1 MTKTSKGVVYMEVSA
16 IDARGASAL
25 DRIPEAC
32 GKVTVGCSDVAGIV
46 QAVLDSSGV
55 LRAEHIELQGT
66 VRELEADQ
74 RKVAE
79 ASDEARL
86 LSARAIERLNM
97 GTSQIQSSLSQ
108 ITNLLD
114 LVETLA
120 THVTGFAAAM
130 DQVKRCSQDIEQIAE
145 TTNILALNATIEAM
159 RAGEAGR
166 TFAVVANEVKTL
178 AGETR
183 KATDEI
189 SDVIETLGSEASTVI
204 ERIEAGAKASN
215 EAKTSVASIDA
226 TIAGVSQLV
235 EEVDQQ
241 NDQITRATGMMT
253 EHVDRVSSVLESY
266 DRAAN
271 ENEQRLET
279 AHERIEE
286 LELTASEMFD
296 RIVKAGLSP
305 QDSQL
310 VQRAVSHAQNL
321 ARIAEEAIDKGEI
334 SMDDL
339 FDQNYIP
346 VAGTNPQLYRT
357 RLSDWADRN
366 WRPIIDGVIA
376 EGGAV
381 KMCSPADM
389 NGFLPTHVTDKSR
402 KPTGDLVHD
411 TAHCRNGRILLDPID
426 KRAKKSTDDYMMAVY
441 RQEGDGTNYVVVR
454 NVYVPLFIKGRRW
467 GDSELAYSFG

>member
-1 MTKTSKGVVYMEVSA
+1 MEVSA

-74 RKVAE
+74 RKVSE
-79 ASDEARL
+79 ASDEARI

-97 GTSQIQSSLSQ
+97 GTSQIQSSLQQ

-159 RAGEAGR
+159 RAGDAGR

-189 SDVIETLGSEASTVI
+189 SDVIETLGSEAATVI

-215 EAKTSVASIDA
+215 EAKSSVASIDA
-226 TIAGVSQLV
+226 TISGVSQLV
-235 EEVDQQ
+235 DEVDQQ

-253 EHVDRVSSVLESY
+253 EHVDRVSAVIDSF

-296 RIVKAGLSP
+296 QIVKAGLSP
-305 QDSQL
+305 QDSQM
-310 VQRAVSHAQNL
+310 VEKAQHF
-321 ARIAEEAIDKGEI
+321 ASEVIATAEEAINSGSL
-334 SMDDL
+334 SMDQL
-339 FDQNYIP
+339 FDDNYRLLE
-346 VAGTNPQLYRT
+346 GTNPKQYRT
-357 RLSDWADRN
+357 ALSDWADVH
-366 WRPIIDGVIA
+366 WRPINDRVVG
-376 EGGAV
+376 EGGPIM
-381 KMCSPADM
+381 MCSQADM
-389 NGFLPTHVTDKSR
+389 KGFLPTHITDRCR
-402 KPTGDLVHD
+402 KPTGDLTHD
-411 TAHCRNGRILLDPID
+411 TTYCRNGRIMLYAID
-426 KRAKKSTDDYMMAVY
+426 KKAKKQNDAYMMAVY
-441 RQEGDGTNYVVVR
+441 RQEGDGKNYVVVR
-454 NVYVPLFIKGRRW
+454 NVYVPIVINGRRW
-467 GDSELAYSFG
+467 GDFELAYSFR

>member
-1 MTKTSKGVVYMEVSA
+1 MEVSA

-66 VRELEADQ
+66 VKELEADQ
-74 RKVAE
+74 RKVSE

-97 GTSQIQSSLSQ
+97 GTSQIQSSLQQ

-159 RAGEAGR
+159 RAGDAGR

-189 SDVIETLGSEASTVI
+189 SDVIETLGSEAATVI

-226 TIAGVSQLV
+226 TISGVSQLV

-253 EHVDRVSSVLESY
+253 EHVDRVSSVIDSF

-271 ENEQRLET
+271 ENEHRLET

-296 RIVKAGLSP
+296 QIVKAGLSP
-305 QDSQL
+305 QDSQM
-310 VQRAVSHAQNL
+310 VEKAQHF
-321 ARIAEEAIDKGEI
+321 AAEVIATAEKAINSGSL
-334 SMDDL
+334 SMDQL
-339 FDQNYIP
+339 FDDNYRLLE
-346 VAGTNPQLYRT
+346 GTNPKQYRT
-357 RLSDWADRN
+357 ALSDWADAH
-366 WRPIIDGVIA
+366 WRPINDRVVG
-376 EGGAV
+376 EGGPIM
-381 KMCSPADM
+381 MCSQADM
-389 NGFLPTHVTDKSR
+389 KGFLPTHITDRCR
-402 KPTGDLVHD
+402 KPTGDLTHD
-411 TAHCRNGRILLDPID
+411 TTYCRNGRIMLYAID
-426 KRAKKSTDDYMMAVY
+426 KKAKQQNDAYMMAVY
-441 RQEGDGTNYVVVR
+441 RQEGDGKNYVVVR
-454 NVYVPLFIKGRRW
+454 NVYVPIVINGRRW
-467 GDSELAYSFG
+467 GDFELAYSFR

>member
-1 MTKTSKGVVYMEVSA
+1 MEISP
-16 IDARGASAL
+16 IDTATASAL
-25 DRIPEAC
+25 NSIPEAC

-55 LRAEHIELQGT
+55 LRAEHVELQGT

-79 ASDEARL
+79 ASDEARI

-97 GTSQIQSSLSQ
+97 GTTQIQSSLQQ

-189 SDVIETLGSEASTVI
+189 SEVIETLGSEASTVI

-215 EAKTSVASIDA
+215 EAKSSVASIDA
-226 TIAGVSQLV
+226 TISGVSQLV

-253 EHVDRVSSVLESY
+253 EHVDRVSNVLESY

-305 QDSQL
+305 QDSDM
-310 VQRAVSHAQNL
+310 VQQAQEF
-321 ARIAEEAIDKGEI
+321 AREITQRAEEAIENGSLRMEQ
-334 SMDDL
+334 L
-339 FDQNYIP
+339 FDQDYRLVP
-346 VAGTNPQLYRT
+346 GTNPELYRT
-357 RLSDWADRN
+357 SLSDWADTN
-366 WRPIIDGVIA
+366 WRPVNDKVVA
-376 EGGAV
+376 QGGGIM
-381 KMCSPADM
+381 MCSQADL
-389 NGFLPTHVTDKSR
+389 NGFLPTHLSDRSR
-402 KPTGDLVHD
+402 KPTGDLAHD
-411 TAHCRNGRILLDPID
+411 TKYCRNGRIMVANTDLLA
-426 KRAKKSTDDYMMAVY
+426 RASSGPYTMAVY
-441 RQEGDGTNYVVVR
+441 RQEGDGKNYMVVR
-454 NVYVPLFIKGRRW
+454 NVYVPIVVNGRRW
-467 GDSELAYSFG
+467 GDFELAYSFN

>member
-1 MTKTSKGVVYMEVSA
+1 MEISP
-16 IDARGASAL
+16 IDTATASAL
-25 DRIPEAC
+25 NSIPEAC

-55 LRAEHIELQGT
+55 LRAEHVELQGT

-79 ASDEARL
+79 ASDEARI

-97 GTSQIQSSLSQ
+97 GTTQIQSSLQQ

-183 KATDEI
+183 KAADEI
-189 SDVIETLGSEASTVI
+189 SEVIETLGSEASTVI

-215 EAKTSVASIDA
+215 EAKSSVASIDA
-226 TIAGVSQLV
+226 TISGVSQLV

-253 EHVDRVSSVLESY
+253 EHVDRVSNVLESY

-305 QDSQL
+305 QDSDM
-310 VQRAVSHAQNL
+310 VQQAQEF
-321 ARIAEEAIDKGEI
+321 AREITQRAEEAIENGSLRMEQ
-334 SMDDL
+334 L
-339 FDQNYIP
+339 FDQDYRLVP
-346 VAGTNPQLYRT
+346 GTNPELYRT
-357 RLSDWADRN
+357 SLSDWADTN
-366 WRPIIDGVIA
+366 WRPVNDKVVA
-376 EGGAV
+376 QGGGIM
-381 KMCSPADM
+381 MCSQADL
-389 NGFLPTHVTDKSR
+389 NGFLPTHLSDRSR
-402 KPTGDLVHD
+402 KPTGDLAHD
-411 TAHCRNGRILLDPID
+411 TKYCRNGRIMVANTDLLA
-426 KRAKKSTDDYMMAVY
+426 RASSGPYTMAVY
-441 RQEGDGTNYVVVR
+441 RQEGDGKNYMVVR
-454 NVYVPLFIKGRRW
+454 NVYVPIVVNGRRW
-467 GDSELAYSFG
+467 GDFELAYSFN

>member
-1 MTKTSKGVVYMEVSA
+1 MEVSA

-25 DRIPEAC
+25 ERIPEAC

-66 VRELEADQ
+66 VKELEADQ
-74 RKVAE
+74 RKVSE

-97 GTSQIQSSLSQ
+97 GTSQIQSSLQQ
-108 ITNLLD
+108 ITSLLD

-159 RAGEAGR
+159 RAGDAGR

-189 SDVIETLGSEASTVI
+189 SDVIETLGSEAATVI

-226 TIAGVSQLV
+226 TISGVSQLV

-253 EHVDRVSSVLESY
+253 EHVDRVSSVIDSF

-296 RIVKAGLSP
+296 QIVKAGLSP
-305 QDSQL
+305 QDSQM
-310 VQRAVSHAQNL
+310 VEKAQHF
-321 ARIAEEAIDKGEI
+321 AAEVIATAEKAINSGSL
-334 SMDDL
+334 SMDQL
-339 FDQNYIP
+339 FDDNYRLLE
-346 VAGTNPQLYRT
+346 GTNPKQYRT
-357 RLSDWADRN
+357 ALSDWADAH
-366 WRPIIDGVIA
+366 WRPINDRVVG
-376 EGGAV
+376 EGGPIM
-381 KMCSPADM
+381 MCSQADM
-389 NGFLPTHVTDKSR
+389 KGFLPTHITDRCR
-402 KPTGDLVHD
+402 KPTGDLTHD
-411 TAHCRNGRILLDPID
+411 TTYCRNGRIMLYAID
-426 KRAKKSTDDYMMAVY
+426 KKAKQQNDAYMMAVY
-441 RQEGDGTNYVVVR
+441 RQEGDGKNYVVVR
-454 NVYVPLFIKGRRW
+454 NVYVPIVINGRRW
-467 GDSELAYSFG
+467 GDFELAYSFR

>member
-1 MTKTSKGVVYMEVSA
+1 MELSA

-46 QAVLDSSGV
+46 QAVLDSSGI
-55 LRAEHIELQGT
+55 LRAEHVELQGT

-79 ASDEARL
+79 ASDEARI
-86 LSARAIERLNM
+86 LSARAIERLNQ

-189 SDVIETLGSEASTVI
+189 SDVIETLGSEASMVI

-215 EAKTSVASIDA
+215 EAKASVASIDA
-226 TIAGVSQLV
+226 TISGVSQLV

-253 EHVDRVSSVLESY
+253 EHVDRVSTVLESY

-310 VQRAVSHAQNL
+310 VERAVNHAANL
-321 ARIAEEAIDKGEI
+321 ARIAEEAIDRGEI
-334 SMDDL
+334 TLDEL
-339 FDQNYIP
+339 FDTKYVP
-346 VAGTNPQLYRT
+346 VPGTNPQLYRT
-357 RLSDWADRN
+357 RASDWADRN
-366 WRPIIDGVIA
+366 WRPVIDAVVG

-389 NGFLPTHVTDKSR
+389 NGFLPTHVTERSR
-402 KPTGDLVHD
+402 KPTGDVTHD
-411 TAHCRNGRILLDPID
+411 TTYCRNGRILLDAID
-426 KRAKKSTDDYMMAVY
+426 KRAKENTDEYMMAVY

-467 GDSELAYSFG
+467 GDSELAYSFS

>member
-1 MTKTSKGVVYMEVSA
+1 MEVSA

-97 GTSQIQSSLSQ
+97 GTSQIQSSLQQ
-108 ITNLLD
+108 ITDLLD

-204 ERIEAGAKASN
+204 ERIEAGARASN

-235 EEVDQQ
+235 EEVDSQ

-253 EHVDRVSSVLESY
+253 EHVDRVSAVIDSF

-271 ENEQRLET
+271 ENEERLET
-279 AHERIEE
+279 AHERIND
-286 LELTASEMFD
+286 LEMTASEMFD
-296 RIVKAGLSP
+296 RIVQAGLSP
-305 QDSQL
+305 QDSVMVERAQKRAREVEQL
-310 VQRAVSHAQNL
+310 
-321 ARIAEEAIDKGEI
+321 AEKA
-334 SMDDL
+334 
-339 FDQNYIP
+339 
-346 VAGTNPQLYRT
+346 
-357 RLSDWADRN
+357 
-366 WRPIIDGVIA
+366 IA
-376 EGGAV
+376 EGKLTVDQLFDRNYVEIEGSNPVRYRTSLMDWAHQNWRHILDDTANSDDSV
-381 KMCSPADM
+381 MAAACTDM
-389 NGFLPTHVTDKSR
+389 GGYLPTHLTSHSQA
-402 KPTGDLVHD
+402 PTGNVELD
-411 TAHCRNGRILLDPID
+411 TRNCRNGRKILDPID
-426 KRAKKSTDDYMMAVY
+426 QRAKDSTAPYMMAVY
-441 RQEGDGTNYVVVR
+441 RQENDGKSYRVVR
-454 NVYVPLFIKGRRW
+454 NVYVPVTIAGRRW
-467 GDSELAYSFG
+467 GDFELAYSFK

>member
-1 MTKTSKGVVYMEVSA
+1 MEISP
-16 IDARGASAL
+16 IDTATASAL
-25 DRIPEAC
+25 NSIPEAC

-55 LRAEHIELQGT
+55 LRAEHVELQGT

-79 ASDEARL
+79 ASDEARI

-97 GTSQIQSSLSQ
+97 GTTQIQSSLQQ

-189 SDVIETLGSEASTVI
+189 SEVIETLGSEASTVI

-215 EAKTSVASIDA
+215 EAKSSVASIDA
-226 TIAGVSQLV
+226 TISGVSQLV

-253 EHVDRVSSVLESY
+253 EHVDRVSNVLESY

-305 QDSQL
+305 QDSDM
-310 VQRAVSHAQNL
+310 VQQAQEF
-321 ARIAEEAIDKGEI
+321 AREITQRAEEAIENGSLRMEQ
-334 SMDDL
+334 L
-339 FDQNYIP
+339 FDQDYRLVP
-346 VAGTNPQLYRT
+346 GTNPELYRT
-357 RLSDWADRN
+357 SLSDWADTN
-366 WRPIIDGVIA
+366 WRPVNDKVVA
-376 EGGAV
+376 QGGGIM
-381 KMCSPADM
+381 MCSKADL
-389 NGFLPTHVTDKSR
+389 NGFLPTHLSDRSR
-402 KPTGDLVHD
+402 KPTGDLAHD
-411 TAHCRNGRILLDPID
+411 TKYCRNGRIMVANTDLLA
-426 KRAKKSTDDYMMAVY
+426 RASSGPYTMAVY
-441 RQEGDGTNYVVVR
+441 RQEGDGKNYMVVR
-454 NVYVPLFIKGRRW
+454 NVYVPIVVNGRRW
-467 GDSELAYSFG
+467 GDFELAYSFN

>member
-1 MTKTSKGVVYMEVSA
+1 MELSA

-79 ASDEARL
+79 ASDEARI
-86 LSARAIERLNM
+86 LSARAIERLNE
-97 GTSQIQSSLSQ
+97 GTAQIQSSLSQ

-189 SDVIETLGSEASTVI
+189 SDVIETLGSEASMVI

-226 TIAGVSQLV
+226 TISGVSQLV

-253 EHVDRVSSVLESY
+253 EHVDRVSSVLNSY

-279 AHERIEE
+279 AHERIGE

-310 VQRAVSHAQNL
+310 VERAVNHAANL
-321 ARIAEEAIDKGEI
+321 ARIAEEAIDSGELTL
-334 SMDDL
+334 DEL
-339 FDQNYIP
+339 FDDKYVP
-346 VAGTNPQLYRT
+346 VPGTNPQLYRSKA
-357 RLSDWADRN
+357 SDWADRK
-366 WRPIIDGVIA
+366 WRPVIDAVVA
-376 EGGAV
+376 EGGPV

-389 NGFLPTHVTDKSR
+389 NGFLPTHVSERSR
-402 KPTGDLVHD
+402 KPTGDLTHD
-411 TAHCRNGRILLDPID
+411 TNYCRNGRIILEPID
-426 KRAKKSTDDYMMAVY
+426 KKAKQNSDDYMMAVY
-441 RQEGDGTNYVVVR
+441 RQEGDGKNYVVVR
-454 NVYVPLFIKGRRW
+454 NVYVPLVIKGRRW
-467 GDSELAYSFG
+467 GDSELAYTLG

>member
-1 MTKTSKGVVYMEVSA
+1 MEVSA
-16 IDARGASAL
+16 FDAGGASAL

-79 ASDEARL
+79 ASDEARM
-86 LSARAIERLNM
+86 LSARAIDRLSM

-189 SDVIETLGSEASTVI
+189 AVVIETLGSEASSVI

-215 EAKTSVASIDA
+215 EAKSSVASIDA
-226 TIAGVSQLV
+226 TITGVSQLV

-253 EHVDRVSSVLESY
+253 AHVDRVSTVLESY

-271 ENEQRLET
+271 ANEQRLET
-279 AHERIEE
+279 AHERIED

-296 RIVKAGLSP
+296 RIVQAGLSP
-305 QDSQL
+305 QDSAMVEAAQA
-310 VQRAVSHAQNL
+310 RAREVEHL
-321 ARIAEEAIDKGEI
+321 AETAILEGRL
-334 SMDDL
+334 SMDQL
-339 FDQNYIP
+339 FDQRYVEIEGSNP
-346 VAGTNPQLYRT
+346 VRYRT
-357 RLSDWADRN
+357 SLMDWAHDN
-366 WRPIIDGVIA
+366 WRHVLDSAA
-376 EGGAV
+376 EGDNRVMAAA
-381 KMCSPADM
+381 CTDM
-389 NGFLPTHVTDKSR
+389 AGYLPTHLTRHSQA
-402 KPTGDLVHD
+402 PTGNVEVD
-411 TAHCRNGRILLDPID
+411 TRNCRNGRKILDPID
-426 KRAKKSTDDYMMAVY
+426 QRAKDSNAPYMMAVY
-441 RQEGDGTNYVVVR
+441 RQENDGRTYRVVR
-454 NVYVPLFIKGRRW
+454 NVYVPVIINGRRW
-467 GDSELAYSFG
+467 GDFELAYSFGA

>member
-1 MTKTSKGVVYMEVSA
+1 MELSA

-46 QAVLDSSGV
+46 QAVIDSSGI

-86 LSARAIERLNM
+86 LSARAIERINM
-97 GTSQIQSSLSQ
+97 GTSQIQSSLQQ

-159 RAGEAGR
+159 RAGDAGR
-166 TFAVVANEVKTL
+166 TFAVVANEVKSL

-189 SDVIETLGSEASTVI
+189 SIVIETLGTEAATVI

-215 EAKTSVASIDA
+215 EAKSSVASIDA
-226 TIAGVSQLV
+226 TLADVGKLV
-235 EEVDQQ
+235 EEVDSQ

-253 EHVDRVSSVLESY
+253 EHVDRVSAVIDSF
-266 DRAAN
+266 DKAAN
-271 ENEQRLET
+271 ENEAKLET
-279 AHERIEE
+279 AHDRLTE

-296 RIVKAGLSP
+296 RIVKANLSP
-305 QDSQL
+305 QDRQL
-310 VQRAVSHAQNL
+310 VARAVEHAKNL
-321 ARIAEEAIDKGEI
+321 AKVAEDAIAKGEI
-334 SMDDL
+334 SMDEL
-339 FDQNYIP
+339 FDTRYVP
-346 VAGTNPQLYRT
+346 VPGTNPQLYRNKA
-357 RLSDWADRN
+357 SDWADRN
-366 WRPIIDGVIA
+366 WRPVIDKVVA
-376 EGGAV
+376 EGGAI

-389 NGFLPTHVTDKSR
+389 NGFLPTHVSERSR
-402 KPTGDLVHD
+402 KPTGDVTHD
-411 TAHCRNGRILLDPID
+411 TTYCRNGRILFDPID
-426 KRAKKSTDDYMMAVY
+426 EKAKKSTDEYMMAVY
-441 RQEGDGTNYVVVR
+441 RQEGDGKNYVVVR
-454 NVYVPLFIKGRRW
+454 NVYVPLYINGRRW
-467 GDSELAYSFG
+467 GDSELAYTFN

>member
-1 MTKTSKGVVYMEVSA
+1 MELSA

-46 QAVLDSSGV
+46 QAVLDSSGI
-55 LRAEHIELQGT
+55 LRAEHVELQGT

-79 ASDEARL
+79 ASDEARI
-86 LSARAIERLNM
+86 LSARAIERLNQ

-189 SDVIETLGSEASTVI
+189 SDVIETLGSEASMVI

-215 EAKTSVASIDA
+215 EAKASVASIDA
-226 TIAGVSQLV
+226 TISGVSQLV

-253 EHVDRVSSVLESY
+253 EHVDRVSAVIDSF

-271 ENEQRLET
+271 ENEEKLET
-279 AHERIEE
+279 AHERITE
-286 LELTASEMFD
+286 LEMTASEMFD
-296 RIVKAGLSP
+296 RIVHAGLSP
-305 QDSQL
+305 EDSLMVETAQ
-310 VQRAVSHAQNL
+310 QRAREVEQL
-321 ARIAEEAIDKGEI
+321 AEKAIAEGRLKVDQ
-334 SMDDL
+334 L
-339 FDQNYIP
+339 FDQDYRVIEGSNP
-346 VAGTNPQLYRT
+346 VRYRT
-357 RLSDWADRN
+357 SLMDWAHDN
-366 WRPIIDGVIA
+366 WRNVLDDATESDNRVMA
-376 EGGAV
+376 AACTDMGGY
-381 KMCSPADM
+381 
-389 NGFLPTHVTDKSR
+389 LPTHLTRHSQA
-402 KPTGDLVHD
+402 PTGNVELD
-411 TAHCRNGRILLDPID
+411 TRNCRNGRKILDPID
-426 KRAKKSTDDYMMAVY
+426 QRAKESNAPYMMAVY
-441 RQEGDGTNYVVVR
+441 RQENDGKSYRVVR
-454 NVYVPLFIKGRRW
+454 NVYVPVTIAGRRW
-467 GDSELAYSFG
+467 GDFELAYSLD

>member
-1 MTKTSKGVVYMEVSA
+1 MEANA
-16 IDARGASAL
+16 IDVKNASAL
-25 DRIPEAC
+25 ERIPEAC

-55 LRAEHIELQGT
+55 LRAEHVELQGT
-66 VRELEADQ
+66 VKELEADQ

-79 ASDEARL
+79 ASDEARI

-159 RAGEAGR
+159 RAGDAGR

-189 SDVIETLGSEASTVI
+189 AEVIETLGTEASTVI

-253 EHVDRVSSVLESY
+253 EHVDRVSAVIDSF

-296 RIVKAGLSP
+296 RIVQAGLSP
-305 QDSQL
+305 QDSHMVEAAQK
-310 VQRAVSHAQNL
+310 RARQVEEL
-321 ARIAEEAIDKGEI
+321 AEKAIAEGKLSLDQ
-334 SMDDL
+334 L
-339 FDQNYIP
+339 FDQNYVQIE
-346 VAGTNPQLYRT
+346 GSNPIRYRT
-357 RLSDWADRN
+357 GLMDWAHDH
-366 WRPIIDGVIA
+366 WRHVLDDAA
-376 EGGAV
+376 EGDSRVMAAA
-381 KMCSPADM
+381 CTDM
-389 NGFLPTHVTDKSR
+389 AGYLPTHLTRHSQA
-402 KPTGDLVHD
+402 PTGNYEVDVRN
-411 TAHCRNGRILLDPID
+411 CRNGRKILDPID
-426 KRAKKSTDDYMMAVY
+426 QRAKNSSAPYMMAVY
-441 RQEGDGTNYVVVR
+441 RQENDGKTYRVVR
-454 NVYVPLFIKGRRW
+454 NVYVPVTINGRRW
-467 GDSELAYSFG
+467 GDFELAYSFG

>member
-1 MTKTSKGVVYMEVSA
+1 MEISP
-16 IDARGASAL
+16 IDTATASAL
-25 DRIPEAC
+25 NSIPEAC

-55 LRAEHIELQGT
+55 LRAEHVELQGT

-79 ASDEARL
+79 ASDEARI

-97 GTSQIQSSLSQ
+97 GTTQIQSSLQQ

-189 SDVIETLGSEASTVI
+189 SEVIETLGSEASTVI

-215 EAKTSVASIDA
+215 EAKSSVASIDA
-226 TIAGVSQLV
+226 TISGVSQLV

-253 EHVDRVSSVLESY
+253 EHVDRVSNVLESY

-305 QDSQL
+305 QDSDM
-310 VQRAVSHAQNL
+310 VQQAQEF
-321 ARIAEEAIDKGEI
+321 AREITQRAEEAIESGSLRMEQ
-334 SMDDL
+334 L
-339 FDQNYIP
+339 FDQDYRLVP
-346 VAGTNPQLYRT
+346 GTNPELYRT
-357 RLSDWADRN
+357 SLSDWADTN
-366 WRPIIDGVIA
+366 WRPVNDKVVA
-376 EGGAV
+376 QGGGIM
-381 KMCSPADM
+381 MCSQADL
-389 NGFLPTHVTDKSR
+389 NGFLPTHLSDRSR
-402 KPTGDLVHD
+402 KPTGDLAHD
-411 TAHCRNGRILLDPID
+411 TKYCRNGRIMVANTDLLA
-426 KRAKKSTDDYMMAVY
+426 RASSGPYTMAVY
-441 RQEGDGTNYVVVR
+441 RQEGDGKNYMVVR
-454 NVYVPLFIKGRRW
+454 NVYVPIVVNGRRW
-467 GDSELAYSFG
+467 GDFELAYSFN

>member
-1 MTKTSKGVVYMEVSA
+1 MELNA

-25 DRIPEAC
+25 DKIPEAC

-46 QAVLDSSGV
+46 QAVIDSSGV

-66 VRELEADQ
+66 VKELEADQ

-79 ASDEARL
+79 ASDEARI
-86 LSARAIERLNM
+86 LSARAIERLGQ
-97 GTSQIQSSLSQ
+97 GTSQIQSSLQQ

-189 SDVIETLGSEASTVI
+189 STVIETLGTEASTVI

-253 EHVDRVSSVLESY
+253 EHVDRVSMVLESY

-271 ENEQRLET
+271 ENEERLAT
-279 AHERIEE
+279 AHDRIED
-286 LELTASEMFD
+286 LEMTASEMFD

-310 VQRAVSHAQNL
+310 VERAVSHAKNL
-321 ARIAEEAIDKGEI
+321 SRIAEEAIANGEI
-334 SMDDL
+334 TMEQL
-339 FDQNYIP
+339 FDTNYVP
-346 VAGTNPQLYRT
+346 VAGTNPQLFRT
-357 RLSDWADRN
+357 RASDWADAN
-366 WRPIIDGVIA
+366 WRPVIDQVVN

-389 NGFLPTHVTDKSR
+389 NGFLPTHVSDRSR
-402 KPTGDLVHD
+402 KPTGDVTHD
-411 TAHCRNGRILLDPID
+411 TTYCRNGRILLDAID
-426 KRAKKSTDDYMMAVY
+426 KKAKKNTDDYMMAVY
-441 RQEGDGTNYVVVR
+441 RQEGDGKNYVVVR
-454 NVYVPLFIKGRRW
+454 NVYVPLYVNGRRW

>member
-1 MTKTSKGVVYMEVSA
+1 MEVSA

-66 VRELEADQ
+66 VKELEADQ
-74 RKVAE
+74 RKVSE

-97 GTSQIQSSLSQ
+97 GTSQIQSSLQQ
-108 ITNLLD
+108 ITSLLD

-159 RAGEAGR
+159 RAGDAGR

-189 SDVIETLGSEASTVI
+189 SDVIETLGSEAATVI

-226 TIAGVSQLV
+226 TISGVSQLV

-253 EHVDRVSSVLESY
+253 EHVDRVSSVIDSF

-296 RIVKAGLSP
+296 QIVKAGLSP
-305 QDSQL
+305 QDSQM
-310 VQRAVSHAQNL
+310 VEKAQHF
-321 ARIAEEAIDKGEI
+321 ASEVIATAEQAIQAGSLK
-334 SMDDL
+334 MDQL
-339 FDQNYIP
+339 FDDNYRLLE
-346 VAGTNPQLYRT
+346 GTNPKQYRT
-357 RLSDWADRN
+357 ALSDWADAH
-366 WRPIIDGVIA
+366 WRPINDRVVG
-376 EGGAV
+376 EGGPIM
-381 KMCSPADM
+381 MCSQADM
-389 NGFLPTHVTDKSR
+389 KGFLPTHITDRCR
-402 KPTGDLVHD
+402 KPTGDLTHD
-411 TAHCRNGRILLDPID
+411 TTYCRNGRIMLYAID
-426 KRAKKSTDDYMMAVY
+426 KKAKQQSDAYMMAVY
-441 RQEGDGTNYVVVR
+441 RQEGDGKNYVVVR
-454 NVYVPLFIKGRRW
+454 NVYVPVVINGRRW
-467 GDSELAYSFG
+467 GDFELAYSFR

>member
-1 MTKTSKGVVYMEVSA
+1 MRGPDQMEISP
-16 IDARGASAL
+16 IDTATASAL
-25 DRIPEAC
+25 NSIPEAC

-55 LRAEHIELQGT
+55 LRAEHVELQGT

-79 ASDEARL
+79 ASDEARI

-97 GTSQIQSSLSQ
+97 GTTQIQSSLQQ

-189 SDVIETLGSEASTVI
+189 SEVIETLGSEASTVI

-226 TIAGVSQLV
+226 TISGVSQLV

-305 QDSQL
+305 QDSEM
-310 VQRAVSHAQNL
+310 VQQAQEFAHQITQQAEDAVASGSLRMEQ
-321 ARIAEEAIDKGEI
+321 
-334 SMDDL
+334 L
-339 FDQNYIP
+339 FDQDYRLVP
-346 VAGTNPQLYRT
+346 GTNPELYRT
-357 RLSDWADRN
+357 SLSDWADTN
-366 WRPIIDGVIA
+366 WRPINDKVVA
-376 EGGAV
+376 QGGSIM
-381 KMCSPADM
+381 MCSQADL
-389 NGFLPTHVTDKSR
+389 NGFLPTHLSDRSR
-402 KPTGDLVHD
+402 KPTGDLAHD
-411 TAHCRNGRILLDPID
+411 TKYCRNGRIMVANTDLLA
-426 KRAKKSTDDYMMAVY
+426 RASSGPYTMAVY
-441 RQEGDGTNYVVVR
+441 RQEGDGKNYMVVR
-454 NVYVPLFIKGRRW
+454 NVYVPIVVNGRRW
-467 GDSELAYSFG
+467 GDFELAYSFN

>member
-1 MTKTSKGVVYMEVSA
+1 MEMST

-25 DRIPEAC
+25 DKIPEAC

-46 QAVLDSSGV
+46 QAVIDSSGV
-55 LRAEHIELQGT
+55 LRAEHVELQGT

-97 GTSQIQSSLSQ
+97 GTTQIQSSLKQ
-108 ITNLLD
+108 ITELLD

-166 TFAVVANEVKTL
+166 TFAVVANEVKSL

-189 SDVIETLGSEASTVI
+189 SDVIETLGTEASTVI

-235 EEVDQQ
+235 EEVDSQ

-253 EHVDRVSSVLESY
+253 EHVDRVSQVIESY

-279 AHERIEE
+279 AHERIED

-310 VQRAVSHAQNL
+310 VQRAMAHAKNL
-321 ARIAEEAIDKGEI
+321 AKIAEDAIDSGEI
-334 SMDDL
+334 TMDEI
-339 FDQNYIP
+339 FDQNYVP

-357 RLSDWADRN
+357 KLSDWADRN
-366 WRPIIDGVIA
+366 WRPVIDSVVA

-381 KMCSPADM
+381 KMCSPADQ
-389 NGFLPTHVTDKSR
+389 NGFLPTHVSERSR
-402 KPTGDLVHD
+402 TPTGDIVHD
-411 TAHCRNGRILLDPID
+411 TTYCRNGRIMLEAID
-426 KRAKKSTDDYMMAVY
+426 KVAKKSTDDYMMAVY

-454 NVYVPLFIKGRRW
+454 NVYVPLYIKGRRW
-467 GDSELAYSFG
+467 GDSELAYSFR

>member
-1 MTKTSKGVVYMEVSA
+1 MEVSA

-25 DRIPEAC
+25 ERIPEAC

-66 VRELEADQ
+66 VKELEADQ
-74 RKVAE
+74 RKVSE

-97 GTSQIQSSLSQ
+97 GTSQIQSSLQQ
-108 ITNLLD
+108 ITSLLD

-159 RAGEAGR
+159 RAGDAGR

-189 SDVIETLGSEASTVI
+189 SDVIETLGSEAATVI

-226 TIAGVSQLV
+226 TISGVSQLV
-235 EEVDQQ
+235 DEVDQQ

-253 EHVDRVSSVLESY
+253 EHVDRVSGVIDSF

-296 RIVKAGLSP
+296 QIVKAGLSP
-305 QDSQL
+305 QDSQM
-310 VQRAVSHAQNL
+310 VEKAQHF
-321 ARIAEEAIDKGEI
+321 ASEVIATAEEAIRAGSLK
-334 SMDDL
+334 MDQL
-339 FDQNYIP
+339 FDENYRLLE
-346 VAGTNPQLYRT
+346 GTNPKQYRT
-357 RLSDWADRN
+357 ALSDWADAH
-366 WRPIIDGVIA
+366 WRPINDRVVG
-376 EGGAV
+376 EGGPIM
-381 KMCSPADM
+381 MCSQADM
-389 NGFLPTHVTDKSR
+389 KGFLPTHITDRCR
-402 KPTGDLVHD
+402 KPTGDLTHD
-411 TAHCRNGRILLDPID
+411 TTYCRNGRIMLYAID
-426 KRAKKSTDDYMMAVY
+426 KKAKQQNDAYMMAVY
-441 RQEGDGTNYVVVR
+441 RQEGDGKNYVVVR
-454 NVYVPLFIKGRRW
+454 NVYVPVVINGRRW
-467 GDSELAYSFG
+467 GDFELAYSFR